1 MFNRI
6 PILIRFSLI
15 PLTLLCGCIEHT
27 FNLTVF
33 PEAEIEIVYNASG
46 DVMDFKDDGQL
57 MPDSTIWDLRTWT
70 EKRNDETVH
79 NVEARLRLA
88 DPLELDKQLNWQH
101 TDEDTVHLQ
110 RSFAVEKHPNL
121 LGAVWRFTGVMFSR
135 DFNKIYGDIWDYV
148 PAECKVL
155 EDTKQMEKLTSG
167 EIEMLEEK
175 FSLGVIQWNIER
187 FKKLFDRVWAAATI
201 HIPALGDTSETVLS
215 IARVGWMEDL
225 HQYLNELEIGEPSVA
240 NLDWWS
246 DLRPIFLGRL
256 IDVTGPQTA
265 DLFGRI
271 GDAIEH
277 KYQIS
282 KDIEDDQ
289 YNFIVKM
296 PGKTISSNGSPSEEG
311 HIKWEFPGKELQNE
325 DIIMTA
331 KNFKLSTWRAVVLTF
346 LIVLILNYI
355 RRLLFRK
362 RVRGVQN
369 DSGN

>member
-6 PILIRFSLI
+6 PIFIKFSLI
-15 PLTLLCGCIEHT
+15 PVTLLCGCIEHT
-27 FNLTVF
+27 FNLTVL
-33 PEAEIEIVYNASG
+33 PESEIEIVYNASG
-46 DVMDFKDDGQL
+46 DVMDFNDDGQL
-57 MPDSTIWDLRTWT
+57 MPDSTIWNIRTWT

-88 DPLELDKQLNWQH
+88 DLLELNKQLNWQH
-101 TDEDTVHLQ
+101 SDADSVHLQ
-110 RSFAVEKHPNL
+110 SSFTVEKLPKL
-121 LGAVWRFTGVMFSR
+121 LGTIWRFTGVMFSR

-148 PAECKVL
+148 PADCKAL
-155 EDTKQMEKLTSG
+155 EDAKLMEKMTSG
-167 EIEMLEEK
+167 EIEILEEK
-175 FSLGVIQWNIER
+175 FALGVIQWNINR
-187 FKKLFDRVWAAATI
+187 FKRLFDRVWDAAMI
-201 HIPALGDTSETVLS
+201 HLPDLTETSETTLS
-215 IARVGWMEDL
+215 IARTGWEEDL

-240 NLDWWS
+240 NLDWWT

-265 DLFGRI
+265 DLLGRI

-289 YNFIVKM
+289 YNFIVTM
-296 PGKTISSNGSPSEEG
+296 PGKTISSNGSPSKEG
-311 HIKWEFPGKELQNE
+311 HIKWELPGKELQNE

-331 KNFKLSTWRAVVLTF
+331 KNFELSTWRAVIMIF
-346 LIVLILNYI
+346 LVVLILNYV
-355 RRLLFRK
+355 RRLLFRRK
-362 RVRGVQN
+362 IRGAQN